1 MGPQQARFA
10 NVLIVDDDERVLAS
24 YHRYRSQT
32 RNIMT
37 ATSGAAACAAAREHA
52 PDLAVVDLQL
62 GKESG
67 IDVIRKLKELD
78 PSTTV
83 VVLSGYASVEATVQ
97 AMRAGADDVLVKP
110 VSLKEILRRLE
121 SEADEP
127 AVDDEMETA
136 SLERVQ
142 WEHVQRVLAECNG
155 NITLAASRLG
165 VYRSTMQRWL
175 RKQTPKD

>member
-1 MGPQQARFA
+1 
-10 NVLIVDDDERVLAS
+10 
-24 YHRYRSQT
+24 
-32 RNIMT
+32 MT
-37 ATSGAAACAAAREHA
+37 ATSGDAACVVAREHA
-52 PDLAVVDLQL
+52 PDLAVVDLHL

-83 VVLSGYASVEATVQ
+83 VVLSGYASVEATVH

-110 VSLKEILRRLE
+110 VTLREILRRLE
-121 SEADEP
+121 SDADEP
-127 AVDDEMETA
+127 DVTDEIETA

-155 NITLAASRLG
+155 NITLAANRLG
-165 VYRSTMQRWL
+165 VCRSTIQRWL